1 MEMTSI
7 NNFNDTP
14 NKRRRR
20 ESKYDDGQVNGYDNP
35 HRFLANK
42 ENNYSGMEVKSI
54 AQMIADKTIENPFE
68 VIRKPPK
75 KKKKSDIED
84 SCFVNPALNLNGPE
98 VLLNPFEIKRQPT
111 VVQDDLCFV
120 NSGLNIRQIG
130 PDKQSE
136 LSSAFEIS
144 RSGCGK
150 LNKIPNPLRL
160 VIHSR
165 SISFV
170 AFYTSNNETV
180 FPCISGIENHGLDLK
195 QSTPRAIAVPFT
207 PNMGCR
213 INFND
218 IPLESLTP
226 CSMLT
231 NKLVLDSPNIAIT
244 PKRPLKPSTELSAI
258 SEEAL
263 NIGEELD
270 CYQLELENS
279 INEAKAD
286 KNKQTNGKNLM
297 DLKNKT
303 SFARRLE
310 LPEQQFILD
319 SELKEEDDTPIPED
333 IPEPIPIESENR
345 DVVFEEV
352 TETSD
357 DEFEFKNPAP
367 FVRTYRRS
375 TRKPSNASTKS
386 NEKVVTEPKEKSSG
400 FRSSIRNS
408 IRKLMGPHSAK
419 ESKPTSTMDE
429 PTGSVFTTLR
439 QSFRRKAASSKTSL
453 IDDDNQ
459 GSNHDVSIL
468 MDVDRKV
475 FKSLP
480 FERHSDDALN
490 SFGRR
495 KKTLR
500 SSFRNTTK
508 DVRRHVMKNV
518 FKKNVEDYCL
528 D

>member
-1 MEMTSI
+1 MITKQVNETR
-7 NNFNDTP
+7 NNF
-14 NKRRRR
+14 
-20 ESKYDDGQVNGYDNP
+20 
-35 HRFLANK
+35 FLRIFVV
-42 ENNYSGMEVKSI
+42 G
-54 AQMIADKTIENPFE
+54 IENP
-68 VIRKPPK
+68 
-75 KKKKSDIED
+75 
-84 SCFVNPALNLNGPE
+84 A
-98 VLLNPFEIKRQPT
+98 
-111 VVQDDLCFV
+111 
-120 NSGLNIRQIG
+120 
-130 PDKQSE
+130 
-136 LSSAFEIS
+136 
-144 RSGCGK
+144 
-150 LNKIPNPLRL
+150 
-160 VIHSR
+160 
-165 SISFV
+165 
-170 AFYTSNNETV
+170 
-180 FPCISGIENHGLDLK
+180 LDLK

-207 PNMGCR
+207 PNLNCR
-213 INFND
+213 INFSD

-231 NKLVLDSPNIAIT
+231 KKLVIESPTINAT
-244 PKRPLKPSTELSAI
+244 PKRSIKTDLSAI

-279 INEAKAD
+279 INEAKVD

-310 LPEQQFILD
+310 MSEQQIEVVD
-319 SELKEEDDTPIPED
+319 ETTTHNETPTPVEIDQPIPSMD
-333 IPEPIPIESENR
+333 NDNR

-386 NEKVVTEPKEKSSG
+386 QEKIPNETKEKSSG
-400 FRSSIRNS
+400 FRHSIRKS
-408 IRKLMGPHSAK
+408 IRKLMAPHSIK
-419 ESKPTSTMDE
+419 ETKPAFSMDE

-439 QSFRRKAASSKTSL
+439 QSFRRKAVTSKTAL
-453 IDDDNQ
+453 IDDNL
-459 GSNHDVSIL
+459 GSQHDVSIL
-468 MDVDRKV
+468 MDVDRKK
-475 FKSLP
+475 FKQMP
-480 FERHSDDALN
+480 HEMQNSDDGLN
-490 SFGRR
+490 SFGR
-495 KKTLR
+495 KKSLR

-508 DVRRHVMKNV
+508 DVRRHVMKSV